1 MTHPRFEVLW
11 PAGEPATAEALCAAM
26 MPWERAPA
34 GRPLVLC
41 NMVASLDGRV
51 ALDGGS
57 TGLGGPGDKAMFHA
71 LRGIADG
78 VLAGTGTLRA
88 ERYGRLVRR
97 PERRAER
104 AALGL
109 AEDPAALVITRSGDV
124 PWAAP
129 MFDAPEQRVGIAAPR
144 GRVAIPADV
153 RAHVELVELDDPAP
167 AAALRALGAALGL
180 RTVLCEGG
188 PTLNRSLIE
197 DGVLDE
203 LFLTLDP
210 QLVGGDAALRV
221 LAGAPLDAPAGLQL
235 RWVLRHEDE
244 VLLRYSTRG

>member
-1 MTHPRFEVLW
+1 MNRPRFDVLW
-11 PAGEPATAEALCAAM
+11 PAEDPATAEALCAAM
-26 MPWERAPA
+26 APWERAPA

-51 ALDGGS
+51 AVDGGS
-57 TGLGGPGDKAMFHA
+57 TALGGPGDQAMFHA
-71 LRGIADG
+71 LRGVADG

-124 PWAAP
+124 PWTAP
-129 MFDAPEQRVGIAAPR
+129 MFEAPEQRIGIAAPR
-144 GRVAIPADV
+144 GRVSVPAHV
-153 RAHVELVELDDPAP
+153 RAQVEVVEVDDPGP
-167 AAALRALGAALGL
+167 RAALRALGEALEL
-180 RTVLCEGG
+180 RCVLCEGG
-188 PTLNRSLIE
+188 PTLNRSLLA
-197 DGVLDE
+197 DDVLDE

-210 QLVGGDAALRV
+210 HLVGGETALRM
-221 LAGAPLDAPAGLQL
+221 LAGAPLDAPAGLRL

-244 VLLRYSTRG
+244 VLLRYARR

>member
-1 MTHPRFEVLW
+1 MTRLRLDVLW
-11 PAGEPATAEALCAAM
+11 PAAEPATAEALCAAM
-26 MPWERAPA
+26 APWDRAPA

-51 ALDGGS
+51 EVEGGS

-71 LRGIADG
+71 LRGIADA

-109 AEDPAALVITRSGDV
+109 EEDPAALVITRSGDV
-124 PWAAP
+124 PWTAP

-144 GRVAIPADV
+144 GRVSVPAHV
-153 RAHVELVELDDPAP
+153 RARVEIVELDDPAP
-167 AAALRALGAALGL
+167 GPALRALAAALGL

-188 PTLNRSLIE
+188 PTLNRSLIA

-203 LFLTLDP
+203 LFVTLDP
-210 QLVGGDAALRV
+210 QLIGGDALRL
-221 LAGAPLDAPAGLQL
+221 LAGAPLDAPAALRL
-235 RWVLRHEDE
+235 RWMLRHEDE
-244 VLLRYSTRG
+244 VLLRYAL

>member
-1 MTHPRFEVLW
+1 VTRPRFDVLW

-26 MPWERAPA
+26 APWERAPA

-51 ALDGGS
+51 AIDGGS

-88 ERYGRLVRR
+88 ERYGRIVRR

-109 AEDPAALVITRSGDV
+109 EEDPAALVITRSGDL
-124 PWAAP
+124 PWTAP
-129 MFDAPEQRVGIAAPR
+129 MFEAPEQRVGIAAPR
-144 GRVAIPADV
+144 GRVAVPASV
-153 RAHVELVELDDPAP
+153 RARVEVVELDDPSP
-167 AAALRALGAALGL
+167 GPALRALGEALQL

-188 PTLNRSLIE
+188 PTLNTALVE

-210 QLVGGDAALRV
+210 QLIGGDAALRV
-221 LAGAPLDAPAGLQL
+221 LAGAPLDAPAAL
-235 RWVLRHEDE
+235 RLSWVLRHEDE
-244 VLLRYSTRG
+244 VLLRYARK